1 MLLSRS
7 EPQNPSSS
15 KRLRL
20 TMAEKRAKEKEEKKA
35 MREKMEAEKQEDE
48 SREKAEAEQAQKDR
62 DLEFAKGIQEEIYKE
77 GMVREAAAA
86 VAEVTSDPDSNPL
99 LLPRDER

>member
-1 MLLSRS
+1 MLMSRS

-35 MREKMEAEKQEDE
+35 MREKMEAERQEDE
-48 SREKAEAEQAQKDR
+48 SREIAEAERAQKER
-62 DLEFAKGIQEEIYKE
+62 DLEFAKGMQEEIYRE

>member
-1 MLLSRS
+1 MSRS

-35 MREKMEAEKQEDE
+35 MREKMEAERQEDE
-48 SREKAEAEQAQKDR
+48 SREIAEAERAQKER
-62 DLEFAKGIQEEIYKE
+62 NLEFAKGMQEEIYKE
-77 GMVREAAAA
+77 GMVREDAGV

-99 LLPRDER
+99 LMPRDER

>member
-7 EPQNPSSS
+7 EQQKPSAR
-15 KRLRL
+15 KR
-20 TMAEKRAKEKEEKKA
+20 RAKENEEKKA
-35 MREKMEAEKQEDE
+35 MREKMEAERQEDE

-77 GMVREAAAA
+77 GMLREAAAA
-86 VAEVTSDPDSNPL
+86 VAEDTCDPDSNPL